1 MQTGRSPDELRE
13 TLGDYD
19 DMFVRLLADS
29 GFEFTTYAVL
39 DGEFPESTGD
49 ADGWLIT
56 GSRFGVYED
65 HSWIPPLESF
75 LRSAYRES
83 VPIVGICFGH
93 QILAQALGGK
103 VEKSDAGWSVGVVD
117 YAIDGFESTLPLVAW
132 HQDQVVVPP
141 PEARTI
147 GSSDSCP
154 HAVLVYGDR
163 ALTIQPHPEFNT
175 EFVAGLFAAR
185 RHLLPADRAESGL
198 RSLDREVASTPIAET
213 IAAFFRLQRDSRN

>member
-1 MQTGRSPDELRE
+1 MQTGRSPEKLRE

-19 DMFVRLLADS
+19 DLCIQLLAER
-29 GFEFTTYAVL
+29 GFDFATYAVL
-39 DGEFPESTGD
+39 DGEFPVSAGD

-75 LRSAYRES
+75 LRAAYSES

-103 VEKSDAGWSVGVVD
+103 VEKSCAGWSVGVVD

-132 HQDQVVVPP
+132 HQDQVIVPP
-141 PEARTI
+141 AEARTI
-147 GSSDSCP
+147 GFSDSCP
-154 HAVLVYGDR
+154 HAVLAYGDR
-163 ALTIQPHPEFNT
+163 ALTIQPHPEFT
-175 EFVAGLFAAR
+175 SEFLAGLFEAR
-185 RHLLPADRAESGL
+185 RHLLPSDRLESGL
-198 RSLDREVASTPIAET
+198 RSLEQEVSSAPIARA
-213 IAAFFRLQRDSRN
+213 IAEFFQRRR